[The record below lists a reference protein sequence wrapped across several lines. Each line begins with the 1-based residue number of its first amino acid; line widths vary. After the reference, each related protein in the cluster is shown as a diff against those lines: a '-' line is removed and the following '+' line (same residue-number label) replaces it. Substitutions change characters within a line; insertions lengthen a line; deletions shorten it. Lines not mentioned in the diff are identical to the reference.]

1 MRKLLL
7 TTLLALWLPLAQA
20 QDITVSAAASLSNV
34 FKELAGLFEQAN
46 PEHQVQLNFA
56 GSGVLLQQIIRGA
69 PVDVFASADQAT
81 MDQAEQ
87 QGLLAADSRRDF
99 VSNSLVLITPTA
111 GKPIQQFGDLRQ
123 PVFERVAVSNP
134 ESVPVGRYSREA
146 LIALQLWEPLQ
157 GKIIRTQNVRQSLDY
172 VARNEVDAGLVY
184 ATDAAL
190 MADKVSVQLT
200 VPTPTQVLYP
210 VAMTAEGTQNTAS
223 ALFIDFLFSE
233 ASQDVFSRY
242 GFGPAN

>member
-7 TTLLALWLPLAQA
+7 TTVLALWLPLAQA
-20 QDITVSAAASLSNV
+20 EVITVSAAASLSNV

-56 GSGVLLQQIIRGA
+56 GSGVLLQQIMRGA

-87 QGLLAADSRRDF
+87 QGLLAAGSRRDF

-111 GKPIQQFGDLRQ
+111 VKPIQQLDDLRQ
-123 PVFERVAVSNP
+123 PAFERVAVSNP

-200 VPTPTQVLYP
+200 VPTPTPVLYP
-210 VAMTAEGTQNTAS
+210 VAMTAEGARNTAS